1 MGNGLTEIGAL
12 CRMNRLMASQL
23 ADADAAGLR
32 RVMVGIV
39 LGGLIYG
46 FCFGVWR
53 SPLQGLYSAV
63 KMPLLFFSVVLA
75 SAVINTLIARVA
87 GCSLRLGQV
96 LVCMLTAFAV
106 MAVVAGSLA
115 PVVGLFVM
123 CAPVPRS
130 EPAVA
135 AQAYRA
141 LLLLHVGVLALAGI
155 IGNLRAL
162 RLLETM
168 VGEKRRARRVGLVW
182 LLTAGFVGCQLS
194 WLFSPFLCK
203 PTQEPHLLPR
213 EYFQENFYERVW
225 HTLRAL
231 NNQSLEERS
240 G

>member
-1 MGNGLTEIGAL
+1 
-12 CRMNRLMASQL
+12 
-23 ADADAAGLR
+23 
-32 RVMVGIV
+32 
-39 LGGLIYG
+39 
-46 FCFGVWR
+46 
-53 SPLQGLYSAV
+53 
-63 KMPLLFFSVVLA
+63 
-75 SAVINTLIARVA
+75 
-87 GCSLRLGQV
+87 
-96 LVCMLTAFAV
+96 
-106 MAVVAGSLA
+106 
-115 PVVGLFVM
+115 
-123 CAPVPRS
+123 
-130 EPAVA
+130 
-135 AQAYRA
+135 

-155 IGNLRAL
+155 IGNRRAL